1 MACEEKNVPGVG
13 EENDRD
19 GEGSDPGGVLV
30 GVELADGRGHEVV
43 DDQVHWEN
51 DADQQHSVSD
61 GTFRQLDDNITFKHI
76 QSRLLSSI
84 KQNLVHKSDQMHIV
98 QATLIR
104 NSNEHR
110 RAIEN

>member
-19 GEGSDPGGVLV
+19 GEGSDPWGVLV
-30 GVELADGRGHEVV
+30 GVELADGRSHEVV

-51 DADQQHSVSD
+51 DTDKQHSVSD